1 MGELARGELQQL
13 WRHDRMPFLLGRN
26 SGRSVK
32 HAFMGRRMA
41 KGTITVTRTEAIK
54 AIDLFCGAGGSSWG
68 AQSAGVKIVA
78 AFDMWPVAELVYQD
92 NFPDTKFYP
101 GPIEDHD
108 VAQLVDEIGH
118 VDLIMASPECTNHS
132 VAKGNKPRC
141 EKSRETA
148 LQVVRFAKAFKPR
161 WVVVENVVSMQNWSR
176 YADLVSQM
184 EELGYHSLAQ
194 KLNAA
199 DFGVPQARRR
209 LFLLFDLETTP
220 AEVKPPKGNQKTA
233 AHIVNLNG
241 KYPYTVL
248 RTERRAEPTLARAD
262 RAISHLGEN
271 TPFLMVYYGSDHAGG
286 WQSLD
291 VPLRTVTTLD
301 RFALVKPA
309 EPGHVMRM
317 LQPEELKAA
326 MGWPKGFKI
335 RRGTRRDRIKMVGN
349 AVCPPVM
356 TVIVKSLLVQRQ

>member
-1 MGELARGELQQL
+1 MERYLKRKL
-13 WRHDRMPFLLGRN
+13 R
-26 SGRSVK
+26 
-32 HAFMGRRMA
+32 
-41 KGTITVTRTEAIK
+41 

-68 AQSAGVKIVA
+68 AQEAGVKVVA
-78 AFDMWPVAELVYQD
+78 AFDMWPVAESVYRD
-92 NFPDTKFYP
+92 NFPDAKFYS
-101 GPIEDHD
+101 GPIENHD
-108 VAQLVDEIGH
+108 IDRVVKEVGH

-141 EKSRETA
+141 EKSRDTA
-148 LQVVRFAKAFKPR
+148 LLVVRFAGAFKPR
-161 WVVVENVVSMQNWSR
+161 WVVVENVVSMQNWSK
-176 YADLVSQM
+176 YADLIRQM
-184 EELGYHSLAQ
+184 KELGYHCLAQ

-209 LFLLFDLETTP
+209 LFLLFDLESTP
-220 AEVKPPKGNQKTA
+220 GEVEPPKGKQKTA

-241 KYPYTVL
+241 KYPCTVL

-262 RAISHLGEN
+262 RAISHAGEN

-291 VPLRTVTTLD
+291 APLRTVTTLD
-301 RFALVKPA
+301 RFALVKPGNA
-309 EPGHVMRM
+309 GHVMRM

-326 MGWPKGFKI
+326 MGWPRKFKI
-335 RRGTRRDRIKMVGN
+335 RRGTRRDKIKMIGN

-356 TVIVKSLLVQRQ
+356 TAIIKDLMVWRDCNCSPRTGCGHGTSEGTSRR